1 MEEDFA
7 PTTTT
12 TTTSTTSTEENGT
25 AVAKEDRPRNVLHKL
40 LSGNDDEDV
49 DLTAGGKYHLTE
61 EEQNAVE
68 EGMCIE
74 CEDQPAS
81 VKCDQCED
89 G

>member
-1 MEEDFA
+1 MEEVFV

-12 TTTSTTSTEENGT
+12 TTSTSTEENGT
-25 AVAKEDRPRNVLHKL
+25 AVAKDRPRNVLHKL